1 MRQPSLALL
10 VLLAVACL
18 PVVATAQEA
27 TPAAGSIM
35 PVTELARTNIRY
47 VSPFTPDGLHPGLNV
62 TATEEGVCGHPS
74 ADAIGRPDAWDCI
87 SESDLVYDPCFEN
100 PFPQEGQLD
109 QVACFD
115 SPFSTD
121 VVVLNLTE
129 PLNHEK
135 EAIAAR
141 QQVASP
147 AQNALAPWDLPW
159 ALELGNGEQCTLF
172 GGTLTVVAGQVA
184 HYGCAGGGMV
194 LGETDRGQPIWVVSY
209 IAEGEYVTTLVDVV
223 TAWS

>member
-1 MRQPSLALL
+1 MRHLSIALL
-10 VLLAVACL
+10 VLLAFACL
-18 PVVATAQEA
+18 PAIATAQEA

-35 PVTELARTNIRY
+35 PATELARTNIRY

-87 SESDLVYDPCFEN
+87 SASDLVYDPCFEN
-100 PFPQEGQLD
+100 PFPAEGALP

-121 VVVLNLTE
+121 VVVLNLSE
-129 PLNHEK
+129 PLPRTK
-135 EAIAAR
+135 DTTDAPAA
-141 QQVASP
+141 SGP
-147 AQNALAPWDLPW
+147 NDELAPWDLPW

-184 HYGCAGGGMV
+184 HYSCTGGGMV
-194 LGETDRGQPIWVVSY
+194 LGETDRGQPIWVVNY